1 MKKDNEN
8 IITLKDENGV
18 DTNFEVI
25 ATLEV
30 NDSEYTILLP
40 LDGESEDA
48 VIFKIIEEN
57 GEPILEYVVNDEEF
71 DTVAAAYQE
80 MSDDEFDEE
89 TDEESDEESDEE

>member
-1 MKKDNEN
+1 MFGVEKDNEN

-40 LDGESEDA
+40 LDGETEDA

-57 GEPILEYVVNDEEF
+57 GEPILEYVVDDEEF
-71 DTVAAAYQE
+71 DAVAAAYQE
-80 MSDDEFDEE
+80 MSDDDEFDDESEE
-89 TDEESDEESDEE
+89 E